1 VSAEVIW
8 DGNDG
13 MSLVGFGATV
23 LRRRR
28 IVAQWSLVGV
38 AVAAITM
45 LFTAA
50 KYDSTASFVPQ
61 QTDMSRSGVASLA
74 GQFGISLASV
84 DQTVSPDFYS
94 ALLKSRVLLSRIAT
108 DSFVVPELENRRI
121 AFVDLFDV
129 SHGSQAR
136 RVEEGVKLLDDVVTT
151 SVVKTTGMVRLS
163 VVTKWPS
170 VSYTMAQSLL
180 TGVDEFNRRTRR
192 SQAASERVFIES
204 RLTAAT
210 ADLRDAEDRMERFL
224 VANRQFSASP
234 ELSFQH
240 DRLQRE
246 ITVRQQVVSTLTQAY
261 EEVRIREVRDTPL
274 ITVLEPPTVPA
285 IPESRR
291 RLLRLL
297 FGLVSGGLIGL
308 VVAIT
313 SASMKRRSA
322 AGDPEVKDFIAT
334 LDEIRERI
342 PLRRR

>member
-1 VSAEVIW
+1 VPAQAIW

-13 MSLVGFGATV
+13 ISLVGFGTTV

-28 IVAQWSLVGV
+28 IVAQWSLIGG
-38 AVAAITM
+38 AVAAITV

-50 KYDSTASFVPQ
+50 KYDSTASFMPQ

-129 SHGSQAR
+129 PQGSQAR
-136 RVEEGVKLLDDVVTT
+136 RVEDGVKLLDDIVTT

-170 VSYTMAQSLL
+170 VSYTMVQSLL
-180 TGVDEFNRRTRR
+180 TGVDEFNRRTRQG
-192 SQAASERVFIES
+192 QATSERVFIES

-210 ADLRDAEDRMERFL
+210 TDLRDAEDRMERFL
-224 VANRQFSASP
+224 VANRQYAASP
-234 ELSFQH
+234 DLTFQH
-240 DRLQRE
+240 DRLQRD

-285 IPESRR
+285 TPQSRK

-297 FGLVSGGLIGL
+297 FGLVSGAMIGL
-308 VVAIT
+308 VVALT
-313 SASMKRRSA
+313 SASVKRRDA
-322 AGDPEVKDFIAT
+322 AGDPEVRDLIAT
-334 LDEIRERI
+334 LHEIRDRL
-342 PLRRR
+342 PMRNR